1 MRRRA
6 DAKVDSLRL
15 IEGLGRCPERELAA
29 VAGVVDRIDVAA
41 GEVLATERRAG
52 RRAWVIVG
60 GTVEVT
66 SAGNRLWLAGRG
78 TLVGDLG
85 LLGPAPTATSVVA
98 VTDVVALELD
108 PRAVDTFLHL
118 PGVCRWLFSQF
129 ERQVRTL
136 VGAADAYDAPPLTVT
151 PLP

>member
-1 MRRRA
+1 
-6 DAKVDSLRL
+6 
-15 IEGLGRCPERELAA
+15 
-29 VAGVVDRIDVAA
+29 
-41 GEVLATERRAG
+41 
-52 RRAWVIVG
+52 VIVD

-66 SAGNRLWLAGRG
+66 SGGNRLWLASTG

-85 LLGPAPTATSVVA
+85 LLGPAPTAASVVA

-108 PRAVDTFLHL
+108 PRAIDAFLGL
-118 PGVCRWLFSQF
+118 PGVCRWLFAQF

-136 VGAADAYDAPPLTVT
+136 VGASETYEPKVTVS